1 MPRNSPAGLIRSPTH
16 PRAALALTLA
26 GGTFRARPLP
36 PRGFTLIELL
46 VVVLIIGII
55 ATTAVLSIGAVGR
68 DTDLEKEGER
78 LSALLNYAREKAE
91 LQTRELGLFVN
102 DGDYEFLT
110 YDPRRLLWRS
120 VEEDDALRR
129 RELPAGLALRLE
141 VEGRPVVLK
150 HSQEQPEPRT
160 KAEREKRDRERLPHV
175 MIFSNG
181 DITPFRLT
189 LKREE
194 AGRSITLSSN
204 EQGQIESGGLQ
215 EERRR

>member
-16 PRAALALTLA
+16 SRAALALTLA
-26 GGTFRARPLP
+26 GGTRSRPAP

-55 ATTAVLSIGAVGR
+55 AATTVLSIGAVGR

-78 LSALLNYAREKAE
+78 LNALLNYAREKAE
-91 LQTRELGLFVN
+91 LQTREFGLFVN

-129 RELPAGLALRLE
+129 RELPAGLSLRLS
-141 VEGRPVVLK
+141 VEGREVVLK
-150 HSQEQPEPRT
+150 HGADQPEPRT
-160 KAEREKRDRERLPHV
+160 EEERLKRDRERLPHV
-175 MIFSNG
+175 MLFSNG
-181 DITPFRLT
+181 DVTPFTLT
-189 LKREE
+189 VERED
-194 AGRSITLSSN
+194 AGRSITLNSN
-204 EQGQIESGGLQ
+204 EQGKIESQGLQ